1 MMGFI
6 EIFPNL
12 LALVFGTSKNMSL
25 ILNTT
30 SELGE
35 TSGDVLPSVE
45 EAERSLPEMD
55 ETDEGPSEDYFDAFD
70 VTLAYAV
77 FISSIVVAGMGQV
90 LMHLEQH
97 GNSNSLGILQYA
109 SRISILDFLHS

>member
-55 ETDEGPSEDYFDAFD
+55 EMSGLETDEGPSEDYFDAFD

-97 GNSNSLGILQYA
+97 GNICY
-109 SRISILDFLHS
+109 IEYV